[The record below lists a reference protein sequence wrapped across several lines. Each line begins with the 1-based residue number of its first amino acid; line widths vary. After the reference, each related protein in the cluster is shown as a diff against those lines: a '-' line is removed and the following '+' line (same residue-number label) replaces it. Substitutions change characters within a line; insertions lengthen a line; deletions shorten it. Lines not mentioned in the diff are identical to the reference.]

1 MTFGSSLTA
10 LGFLVGIVV
19 YYIASK
25 ERKMDTEGTGYLA
38 LCGLLGGVIGAK
50 LGQWSVDAAPVMVM
64 LDPRSGGRTILGGV
78 LGGWLAVEL
87 AKKFL
92 GIRRSTG
99 DLFALALAAG
109 EAVGRLGCH
118 FNQCCFGAPTTG
130 FFAVYQNEAWRHPTQ
145 LLSSAVALVLFTI
158 LWTVRNR
165 MPREGQL
172 FCLYLF
178 GWATARF
185 FLEFLRTNDRLIFGL
200 TLAQISCLGI
210 LALAMVFWR
219 SWKTTKS

>member
-1 MTFGSSLTA
+1 MSFGSSLTA
-10 LGFLVGIVV
+10 LGFVVGITV
-19 YYIASK
+19 YYLASK

-38 LCGLLGGVIGAK
+38 LVGLVGGVIGAK
-50 LGQWSVDAAPVMVM
+50 LGQWSLDATPVALM

-87 AKKFL
+87 AKKYL

-118 FNQCCFGAPTTG
+118 FNQCCYGLPTNGLWGVTQHGALR
-130 FFAVYQNEAWRHPTQ
+130 FPTQ
-145 LLSSAVALVLFTI
+145 LLSSAVALVLFGV
-158 LWTVRNR
+158 LWGLRNR
-165 MPREGQL
+165 MQREGQL
-172 FCLYLF
+172 FCIYLF

-185 FLEFLRTNDRLIFGL
+185 LLEFLRTNDPLILGL

-210 LALAMVFWR
+210 LALAMVFW
-219 SWKTTKS
+219 KQCKITKR